1 MWGRAWSKI
10 QSTFYKSVLYAC
22 HLYCSFSRLSTI
34 QNIILAVPSFSL
46 SNVINVAL
54 QNTLVGG
61 KGRMYGIYP
70 NFTWGIYSSF
80 SWSSDF
86 SSFLSPLSSACSPSS
101 LVIIFAAL
109 STSVGL
115 VSSKVLFSLSRV
127 VLSGK
132 LKKMI

>member
-1 MWGRAWSKI
+1 M
-10 QSTFYKSVLYAC
+10 
-22 HLYCSFSRLSTI
+22 

-54 QNTLVGG
+54 QNTFVGG
-61 KGRMYGIYP
+61 KGRMSLCGITQLYM
-70 NFTWGIYSSF
+70 GISRIYSSF

-86 SSFLSPLSSACSPSS
+86 SSFLSPLSSAVWSPSS
-101 LVIIFAAL
+101 PAITFAAL

-115 VSSKVLFSLSRV
+115 ESNALVSLSRA

-132 LKKMI
+132 LEQIIIN